1 MLSNIERHY
10 LKHHEELR
18 LQRRHGVVEF
28 TVTMHFLQKYLKK
41 GDKVLDIGAGCG
53 NYTIALMEQGY
64 EVDAVELVQRNID
77 VMKQKCAEVNVRKAD
92 ARDLSFITDDS
103 YDVTLLF
110 GPMYH
115 LMNEQDKL
123 KALGEAKRVTRKGG
137 TILVAYLMNEYS
149 IVSYCFAE
157 NRMAELVNNGFVDSE
172 FHVKTPEG
180 ELYDYIRLEDADRM
194 NEKLGLKRLTV
205 FSPDGPTDYIRVE
218 LNRMT
223 EENFALYIDYVTKI
237 AERKDLIGAAAHIV
251 DVLSTTT

>member
-92 ARDLSFITDDS
+92 ARDLSFITDKT

-157 NRMAELVNNGFVDSE
+157 NRMTELVNNGFVDSE

-223 EENFALYIDYVTKI
+223 EENFALYIDYVAKI